1 MPNKKNLK
9 ESAYGRDL
17 DSRQDVMWSHP
28 ELTKWWVA
36 GNADMIDELCDDT
49 VPLEKRKTRLAKLRE
64 SSAQMYETKPYKP
77 FEGIDWK
84 DKDPVPYSKLVKF
97 EAKGCPEE
105 PDTPTN
111 VYITVPTEENYEK
124 KPVLYYVMGGA
135 LFTHD
140 IRIFPEVMRMAKQ
153 FNCIVVAA
161 DYRTPLDGKYPAQ
174 INDLHAGY
182 QWIAEHADEF
192 NMDADNV
199 TLFGESS
206 GAHLALSLAF
216 RLKRYGYMP
225 RGVVANDPMIDDRNM
240 YESNKIIKDPCDATR
255 AHIMFSAYVGW
266 ENTGTNYL
274 GPEAFANHASV
285 EECRYLCPIVI
296 NVGESDQDRDAC
308 LEFARKLYAAKV
320 PTSLHVWEGAAHAT
334 LYYSK
339 VKNKKGEVNNMA
351 KRFWDNLY
359 GDIEAFMKYDMRR
372 TPEWFE
378 RAEAVQKAEAEERN
392 ANDAKIRAKQEENEA
407 KLFGGA
413 VTAPK
418 PADAAGED
426 PILAAVR
433 DAVSQAYEIDIAEV
447 TESLNFAEMKN
458 NSSSKVLKTAMF
470 IGENLDLDED
480 LEFED
485 LADLATVADV
495 AAMLKER
502 LGK

>member
-49 VPLEKRKTRLAKLRE
+49 VPLQKRRDRLAKLRDA
-64 SSAQMYETKPYKP
+64 SAKMYEDKPYKP

-84 DKDPVPYSKLVKF
+84 DKSEVPYAKLVKY

-111 VYITVPTEENYEK
+111 VYITVPTEEGYEK

-140 IRIFPEVMRMAKQ
+140 IRIFPEALRWAKK

-161 DYRTPLDGKYPAQ
+161 DYRTPLDAKYPAQ

-199 TLFGESS
+199 TIFGESS

-216 RLKRYGYMP
+216 RLKRYGYQP
-225 RGVVANDPMIDDRNM
+225 RGVVANDPMIDDRNF

-255 AHIMFSAYVGW
+255 AHIMFATYVGW
-266 ENTGTNYL
+266 ENCGTNYL

-285 EECRYLCPIVI
+285 EECRGLCPIVI

-308 LEFARKLYAAKV
+308 LEFAQKLYAAKV

-339 VKNKKGEVNNMA
+339 PVNKKGVVNNMA

-359 GDIEAFMKYDMRR
+359 GDIECFMKYDMRR
-372 TPEWFE
+372 TPTWFE
-378 RAEAVQKAEAEERN
+378 KAEEVQRAEAEERN

-407 KLFGGA
+407 KLFGGSVSA
-413 VTAPK
+413 PQAASTA
-418 PADAAGED
+418 ED
-426 PILAAVR
+426 PVLAAVR
-433 DAVSQAYEIDIAEV
+433 DAVAQAYEIDIAEV
-447 TESLNFAEMKN
+447 GEDLEFAALKN
-458 NSSSKVLKTAMF
+458 NSSSRVLKVAMF

-495 AAMLKER
+495 VSMLKER
-502 LGK
+502 LG